1 MNAVMPNFM
10 TMTADGA
17 VLLHKKMLVATEDMG
32 EIVSAKRMLEDED
45 APRAPEIPVIE
56 EDPKTAAAF
65 EALVARL
72 EAGSQGERSD
82 DGDVSSSWVP
92 IDLTMAVRVE
102 DVEPP
107 SLLGRSDGRCLLYP
121 GRTHAFQ
128 GESETLKSWAAQL
141 ATVQVVRAGKNV
153 LYIDYEDDERGVV
166 SRLMAMGLEPHQ
178 ILEHLTYIR
187 PDEPLRTKNDE
198 LTVGGNDFCDVLES
212 RAFALAIIDGLT
224 EAMTTE
230 GLDLNSNSDV
240 ATWMRRVP
248 RRVAKTGAA
257 VVAIDHLPKARNNQG
272 RYALGGQHK
281 LAGLTGA
288 AYKFSIRR
296 YLSRAIGS
304 QPGEGRVLIT
314 VEKDR
319 PGYVRGW
326 SLGDDHK
333 VGELVVTSYADGG
346 VTAGIDHVTKGAIT
360 NTDLIARIID
370 HLTVYDGS
378 SQTKILEV
386 VGGNTVEVRD
396 TLRMM
401 AGPESGLIEVRK
413 HGQTYQH
420 WLTDAG
426 RSWSR

>member
-240 ATWMRRVP
+240 ANLDAPGTATGCETRSRRGGDRSLAQSSEQPRTLRARRTAQTRWFDRSGLQVLYQALPVACDRFATWRRSCP
-248 RRVAKTGAA
+248 HHSRE
-257 VVAIDHLPKARNNQG
+257 
-272 RYALGGQHK
+272 GQ
-281 LAGLTGA
+281 AGLRA
-288 AYKFSIRR
+288 RLVARR
-296 YLSRAIGS
+296 
-304 QPGEGRVLIT
+304 
-314 VEKDR
+314 
-319 PGYVRGW
+319 
-326 SLGDDHK
+326 
-333 VGELVVTSYADGG
+333 
-346 VTAGIDHVTKGAIT
+346 
-360 NTDLIARIID
+360 
-370 HLTVYDGS
+370 
-378 SQTKILEV
+378 
-386 VGGNTVEVRD
+386 
-396 TLRMM
+396 
-401 AGPESGLIEVRK
+401 
-413 HGQTYQH
+413 
-420 WLTDAG
+420 
-426 RSWSR
+426 